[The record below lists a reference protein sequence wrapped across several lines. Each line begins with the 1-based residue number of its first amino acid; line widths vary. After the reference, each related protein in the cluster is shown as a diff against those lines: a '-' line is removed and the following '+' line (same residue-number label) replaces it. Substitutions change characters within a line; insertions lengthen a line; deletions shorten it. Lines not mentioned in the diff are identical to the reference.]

1 MDENL
6 NQQNWG
12 GANSNIRPV
21 PPPPP
26 PPEITL
32 RTMQSDIDSIKQS
45 GGENPIPKPFTPP
58 EIKKQTNMELEDL
71 SREEGMIKP
80 SSGDGVVPPSE
91 RPKNKLKIFILI
103 TVLILVIA
111 GGAYAGYKYLY
122 PLFKPAPE
130 VSEEQPIVTPEN
142 TPIAEVQLPSPEAG
156 LVPPEE
162 VLPINEAPIP
172 EPEITPVPDPIVLK
186 AHVSLLVPAAD
197 LTTPLN
203 LSTPVSLASIKELLT
218 AEAANKSETA
228 TALKELILSDQGGQL
243 VFADT
248 LPLFLSV
255 FTSIELAPLFEEDFT
270 SVIFYDANGAWF
282 GMLAKPKEGTDI
294 AATKTL
300 MAKLEASTDLK
311 NLYIQDPG
319 TPAVAGF
326 KAGSAKNLA
335 GRFLSFSTKG
345 ASLNYGWTPN
355 NLFVISTSYN
365 GLTNILTKLG
375 IQ

>member
-1 MDENL
+1 MEENL

-12 GANSNIRPV
+12 GTNSNIRPV

-32 RTMQSDIDSIKQS
+32 RTMQSDIESIKQG

-58 EIKKQTNMELEDL
+58 EITKQTNMELEDL

-80 SSGDGVVPPSE
+80 TSGEGVVPPSE

-111 GGAYAGYKYLY
+111 GAAFAGYKYIY
-122 PLFKPAPE
+122 PMFRPAE
-130 VSEEQPIVTPEN
+130 VPEEQPIVVPEN
-142 TPIAEVQLPSPEAG
+142 TPIAEVPLPLPEAG
-156 LVPPEE
+156 FTPPEE
-162 VLPINEAPIP
+162 VLPIGETPIP
-172 EPEITPVPDPIVLK
+172 EPEITPVPAPIVLK

-197 LTTPLN
+197 LVVPFT
-203 LSTPVSLASIKELLT
+203 LSAPTSMASIKELLT
-218 AEAANKSETA
+218 TEAANKPATA
-228 TALKELILSDQGGQL
+228 TALKEVILSDQGGQL

-248 LPLFLSV
+248 LPMFLSV
-255 FTSIELAPLFEEDFT
+255 FTSAELAPLFEDDFT

-282 GMLAKPKEGTDI
+282 GMIAKPKEGTDL
-294 AATKTL
+294 AAAKTL
-300 MAKLEASTDLK
+300 MAKLETSTDLR

-326 KAGSAKNLA
+326 KVGSAKNLS
-335 GRFLSFSTKG
+335 GRFLSFSMKG

-355 NLFVISTSYN
+355 NLLVISTSYN
-365 GLTNILTKLG
+365 GLINILGKLG